1 MEMAIHSYRKGLLCR
16 LECLLLSASS
26 LTRFAHF
33 LQVQPFN
40 VNNGTFEYAYD
51 CVGFFTIPIFM
62 GLITAGI
69 LIIILFAGVLAM
81 FSLTTMDRFDDP
93 KGPGIHV
100 PTG

>member
-1 MEMAIHSYRKGLLCR
+1 M
-16 LECLLLSASS
+16 LSASS
-26 LTRFAHF
+26 LTRVAHF

-69 LIIILFAGVLAM
+69 LILILFTGVLAM

-93 KGPGIHV
+93 KGPAIHV

>member
-1 MEMAIHSYRKGLLCR
+1 MLN
-16 LECLLLSASS
+16 ASS
-26 LTRFAHF
+26 LTRYAHF

-40 VNNGTFEYAYD
+40 VKNGTFEYAYD
-51 CVGFFTIPIFM
+51 CAGFFTIPIFM

-69 LIIILFAGVLAM
+69 LILILFIGVLAM

>member
-1 MEMAIHSYRKGLLCR
+1 MLK
-16 LECLLLSASS
+16 ASS
-26 LTRFAHF
+26 LTSVVRF

-40 VNNGTFEYAYD
+40 VKNGTFEYAYD
-51 CVGFFTIPIFM
+51 CTGFFTIPIFM

-69 LIIILFAGVLAM
+69 LILILFAGVLAM